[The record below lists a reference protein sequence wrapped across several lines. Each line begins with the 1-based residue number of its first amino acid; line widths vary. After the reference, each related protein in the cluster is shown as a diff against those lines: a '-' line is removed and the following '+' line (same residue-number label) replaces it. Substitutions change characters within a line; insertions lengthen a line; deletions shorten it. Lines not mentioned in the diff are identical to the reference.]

1 MPFKELS
8 EPKAVIL
15 TPPFNEKLPVYV
27 PGLIEI
33 VSPDDAL
40 ASADGSVVCVPFAAD
55 ASTIN
60 FEGP

>member
-1 MPFKELS
+1 M
-8 EPKAVIL
+8 IL

-27 PGLIEI
+27 PGRIEI